1 MHRVE
6 KILSIYLK
14 FHDSFLTL
22 LFSELYIGCHH
33 EYFRNIKNTLIYV
46 FITDIK
52 QWLQYLLFVTWIK
65 NKF

>member
-14 FHDSFLTL
+14 FHDSFLAL

-33 EYFRNIKNTLIYV
+33 EYFRNIKNILIYV
-46 FITDIK
+46 FITDI
-52 QWLQYLLFVTWIK
+52 
-65 NKF
+65 